1 MRIVFAA
8 SNTVY
13 FPYLEQCNV
22 KNLLHS
28 FEYKDAF
35 LKVLQKFNVK
45 NKFYMIDSG
54 AFSAWSKGTKVNLD
68 EYIDF
73 CKFVTT
79 KYPDNDWKIVNLDV
93 IPGSFGRVPTAQ
105 ERAYSAQKGWENYE
119 YMMRKGLKPIHIFH
133 QFEDFKW
140 LKQLMASS
148 DYIGISPDNSQSVD
162 SRVRWLSQVYSV
174 VKDKVKTHGFAC
186 TGSGFLKVAPFYSVD
201 SSSWSVG
208 PRYGIFT
215 YFDQKTLSLKSFKL
229 SEVRNTDGFNKFQ
242 NIVYP
247 EISRYL
253 KVSFKDLLSSR
264 KNSVFMLKCALEAYK
279 AQEKAYTR
287 LWERRGYTFKD

>member
-8 SNTVY
+8 SNNVY
-13 FPYLEQCNV
+13 YPYLAACKAE
-22 KNLLHS
+22 NLLHS
-28 FEYKDAF
+28 FEYKEAF
-35 LKVLQKFNVK
+35 LSVLQKFDIR

-54 AFSAWSKGTKVNLD
+54 AFSAWSKGTKVNID

-79 KYPDNDWKIVNLDV
+79 KYPDNNWQIVNLDV
-93 IPGSFGRVPTAQ
+93 IPGAFGRVPTAG

-119 YMMRKGLKPIHIFH
+119 YMMKKGIKPIHIFH

-148 DYIGISPDNSQSVD
+148 DYIGVSPDNSQSVS
-162 SRVRWLSQVYSV
+162 SRIGWLSSVYAV

-208 PRYGIFT
+208 PRYGILT
-215 YFDQKTLSLKSFKL
+215 YFDQQTLSLKSFKL
-229 SEVRNTDGFNKFQ
+229 SEVGNAEGFSKFQ
-242 NIVYP
+242 NTVYP
-247 EISRYL
+247 ALSRYL
-253 KVSFKDLLSSR
+253 KVSFKDLLTSR
-264 KNSVFMLKCALEAYK
+264 KNSVFMLKCAIEAYK
-279 AQEKAYTR
+279 QQQVAYTT
-287 LWERRGYTFKD
+287 LWARRGYVFQD